1 MKTTWSTMLLAFIS
15 ILAAGLIHAGSQPR
29 EKPAKEGAVREKP
42 KKLDIATFA
51 GGCFWCVESD
61 FEKLPGVVEAISG
74 YTGGRGENPNYED
87 YAGKGYVE
95 AVQVLYD
102 PAKVTY
108 KQLLDYFWRHID
120 PTDPGGQFVDRGR
133 QYRAAIFYHD
143 TEQQRLAAESKTELG
158 KTSRFKKP
166 IVTEILPA
174 SRFYRAEAYLQDYYK
189 KNPVRYKY
197 YRWNSG
203 RDQFLQK
210 VWGKGNIMEKPGNS
224 FFKVAWAGETGT
236 EKTGAP
242 GGNPGKYSKPSDE
255 VLRKKLTPLQYKVTQ
270 QEGTEPAYK
279 NEYADNHREGIYV
292 DIVSGE
298 PLFSSLDKYDSG
310 TGWPS
315 FTKPLEPGN
324 IATRK
329 DRHFFTVRTEV
340 RSKHG
345 DSHLGHVFDDG
356 PPPTGLRYCMNSA
369 ALRFIPKED
378 LEKEGYGQYL
388 RLFEKGK

>member
-1 MKTTWSTMLLAFIS
+1 MKTVATLVLLIFIGA
-15 ILAAGLIHAGSQPR
+15 LAAGLLHAQTQNQEKKAR
-29 EKPAKEGAVREKP
+29 EAGVQEKP
-42 KKLDIATFA
+42 KNLATATLA

-61 FEKLPGVVEAISG
+61 FEKVPGVVEAISG
-74 YTGGRGENPNYED
+74 YTGGRGENPTYED
-87 YAGKGYVE
+87 YADKGYVE

-102 PAKVTY
+102 PAKVSY

-120 PTDPGGQFVDRGR
+120 PTDPGGQFVDRGS
-133 QYRAAIFYHD
+133 QYRAVIFYHD
-143 TEQQRLAAESKTELG
+143 EEQKRLAVESKKELEKSG
-158 KTSRFKKP
+158 KFKKP

-174 SRFYRAEAYLQDYYK
+174 TRFYRAEDYHQDYYK
-189 KNPVRYKY
+189 THAVKYKY

-203 RDQFLQK
+203 RDQFLK
-210 VWGKGNIMEKPGNS
+210 KTWGEENKTDSPGNP
-224 FFKVAWAGETGT
+224 FLKKAWAEEKGV
-236 EKTGAP
+236 EKTGNPAI
-242 GGNPGKYSKPSDE
+242 NPGKYSKPRDE

-270 QEGTEPAYK
+270 QEGTEPAFH

-298 PLFSSLDKYDSG
+298 PLFSSLDKFESG

-315 FTKPLEPGN
+315 FTKTLEPSN
-324 IATRK
+324 ITERQ
-329 DRHFFTVRTEV
+329 DRHLFSVATEV

-345 DSHLGHVFDDG
+345 DSHLGHVFKDG

-378 LEKEGYGQYL
+378 LEKEGYGQYMK
-388 RLFEKGK
+388 LFAKGK